1 MPPIGRSCVCF
12 LKNRTYWNR
21 VIIMNQNQQMLTS
34 LLHTVQ
40 MGQTGI
46 RTVQHRA
53 CGAALRQ
60 ELSQQ
65 LKEYDAIEKDALRL
79 AQDRGW
85 TLSNVNPVVKH
96 MSRMM
101 ANMQLMMGE
110 VDSKIAGMLIQGNT
124 RGIILGVKNLN
135 RDDHTDSQVTQ
146 LAQRLL
152 NRENINI
159 QKSQVYL

>member
-1 MPPIGRSCVCF
+1 MKSNKEV
-12 LKNRTYWNR
+12 L
-21 VIIMNQNQQMLTS
+21 VS
-34 LLHTVQ
+34 VLHTVQ

-46 RTVQHRA
+46 RSVRNSAIRPSLQ
-53 CGAALRQ
+53 Q
-60 ELSQQ
+60 ELDEQ
-65 LKEYDAIEKDALRL
+65 LKEYDTIEKEALRL
-79 AQDRGW
+79 AHNRGW
-85 TLSNVNPVVKH
+85 ELSNVNPMVRS
-96 MSRMM
+96 MSRIMSQM
-101 ANMQLMMGE
+101 RLMGGE

-135 RDDHTDSQVTQ
+135 RSKQDDTQVTQ

>member
-1 MPPIGRSCVCF
+1 MDAALSGILILGDKMKSNKE
-12 LKNRTYWNR
+12 L
-21 VIIMNQNQQMLTS
+21 LTGV
-34 LLHTVQ
+34 LHTVQ

-46 RTVQHRA
+46 RAVRGNAVRPTLQ
-53 CGAALRQ
+53 Q
-60 ELSQQ
+60 ELDEQ
-65 LKEYDAIEKDALRL
+65 LLEYDAIEKEALRL
-79 AQDRGW
+79 AKSRSWDLG
-85 TLSNVNPVVKH
+85 NVNPAVRQ
-96 MSRMM
+96 MSRVMSQ
-101 ANMQLMMGE
+101 AKLMGGE

-135 RDDHTDSQVTQ
+135 RSKQDDSEVTQ

>member
-1 MPPIGRSCVCF
+1 MKSNKELLISV
-12 LKNRTYWNR
+12 
-21 VIIMNQNQQMLTS
+21 
-34 LLHTVQ
+34 LHTVQ

-46 RTVQHRA
+46 RSVRDSA
-53 CGAALRQ
+53 IRPALQQ
-60 ELSQQ
+60 ELDEQ
-65 LKEYDAIEKDALRL
+65 LKEYDTIEKEALRL
-79 AQDRGW
+79 AENHGW
-85 TLSNVNPVVKH
+85 ELSNVNPMVRT
-96 MSRMM
+96 MSSMM
-101 ANMQLMMGE
+101 SQMKLMGGE

-135 RDDHTDSQVTQ
+135 RSKQDDTQVTQ

>member
-1 MPPIGRSCVCF
+1 MKGNKE
-12 LKNRTYWNR
+12 L
-21 VIIMNQNQQMLTS
+21 LTS
-34 LLHTVQ
+34 VLHTVQ

-46 RTVQHRA
+46 RSVRDSAVRLDLQ
-53 CGAALRQ
+53 Q
-60 ELSQQ
+60 ELDEQ
-65 LKEYDAIEKDALRL
+65 LKEYDTIEKEALRL
-79 AQDRGW
+79 AQHRGW
-85 TLSNVNPVVKH
+85 ELSNVNPMVRS

-101 ANMQLMMGE
+101 SQMRLMGGE

-135 RDDHTDSQVTQ
+135 RSRQDDTQVTQ

>member
-1 MPPIGRSCVCF
+1 MKGNKE
-12 LKNRTYWNR
+12 L
-21 VIIMNQNQQMLTS
+21 LTS
-34 LLHTVQ
+34 VLHTVQ

-46 RTVQHRA
+46 RSVRDSAVRLDLQ
-53 CGAALRQ
+53 Q
-60 ELSQQ
+60 ELDEQ
-65 LKEYDAIEKDALRL
+65 LKEYDTIEKEALRL
-79 AQDRGW
+79 AQNRGW
-85 TLSNVNPVVKH
+85 ELSNVNPMVRS

-101 ANMQLMMGE
+101 SQMRLMGGE

-135 RDDHTDSQVTQ
+135 RSRQDDTQVTQ

>member
-1 MPPIGRSCVCF
+1 MKSSKELLISV
-12 LKNRTYWNR
+12 
-21 VIIMNQNQQMLTS
+21 
-34 LLHTVQ
+34 LHTVQ

-46 RTVQHRA
+46 RSVRDSA
-53 CGAALRQ
+53 IRPALQQ
-60 ELSQQ
+60 ELDEQ
-65 LKEYDAIEKDALRL
+65 LKEYDTIEKEALRL
-79 AQDRGW
+79 AENRGW
-85 TLSNVNPVVKH
+85 ELSNVNPMVRT
-96 MSRMM
+96 MSSMM
-101 ANMQLMMGE
+101 SQMKLMGGE

-135 RDDHTDSQVTQ
+135 RSKQDDTQVTQ

>member
-1 MPPIGRSCVCF
+1 MKSNKEV
-12 LKNRTYWNR
+12 L
-21 VIIMNQNQQMLTS
+21 VS
-34 LLHTVQ
+34 VLHTVQ

-46 RTVQHRA
+46 RSVRNSAIRPSLQ
-53 CGAALRQ
+53 Q
-60 ELSQQ
+60 ELDEQ
-65 LKEYDAIEKDALRL
+65 LKEYDTIEKEALRL
-79 AQDRGW
+79 AHDRGW
-85 TLSNVNPVVKH
+85 ELSNVNPMVRS

-101 ANMQLMMGE
+101 SQMRLMGGE

-135 RDDHTDSQVTQ
+135 RSKQDDTQVTQ

>member
-1 MPPIGRSCVCF
+1 MKSNKE
-12 LKNRTYWNR
+12 L
-21 VIIMNQNQQMLTS
+21 LTS
-34 LLHTVQ
+34 VLHTVQ

-46 RTVQHRA
+46 RSVRDSAIRPSLQ
-53 CGAALRQ
+53 Q
-60 ELSQQ
+60 ELDEQ
-65 LKEYDAIEKDALRL
+65 LKEYDTIEKEALRL
-79 AQDRGW
+79 AQNRGW
-85 TLSNVNPVVKH
+85 ELGNINPMVRS

-101 ANMQLMMGE
+101 SQMRLMGGE

-135 RDDHTDSQVTQ
+135 RSKQDDAQVTQ

>member
-1 MPPIGRSCVCF
+1 MKSNKEV
-12 LKNRTYWNR
+12 L
-21 VIIMNQNQQMLTS
+21 VS
-34 LLHTVQ
+34 VLHTVQ

-46 RTVQHRA
+46 RSVRNSAIRPSLQ
-53 CGAALRQ
+53 Q
-60 ELSQQ
+60 ELDEQ
-65 LKEYDAIEKDALRL
+65 LKEYDTIEKEALRL
-79 AQDRGW
+79 AHNRGW
-85 TLSNVNPVVKH
+85 ELSNVNPMVRS

-101 ANMQLMMGE
+101 SQMRLMGGD

-135 RDDHTDSQVTQ
+135 RSKQDDTQVTQ

>member
-1 MPPIGRSCVCF
+1 MKSNKEV
-12 LKNRTYWNR
+12 L
-21 VIIMNQNQQMLTS
+21 VS
-34 LLHTVQ
+34 VLHTVQ

-46 RTVQHRA
+46 RSVRNSAIRPSLQ
-53 CGAALRQ
+53 Q
-60 ELSQQ
+60 ELDEQ
-65 LKEYDAIEKDALRL
+65 LKEYDAIEKEALRL
-79 AQDRGW
+79 AHNRGW
-85 TLSNVNPVVKH
+85 ELSNVNPMVRS

-101 ANMQLMMGE
+101 SQMRLMGGE

-135 RDDHTDSQVTQ
+135 RSKQDDTQVTQ

>member
-1 MPPIGRSCVCF
+1 MKSNKEV
-12 LKNRTYWNR
+12 L
-21 VIIMNQNQQMLTS
+21 VS
-34 LLHTVQ
+34 VLHTVQ

-46 RTVQHRA
+46 RSVRNSAIRPSLQ
-53 CGAALRQ
+53 Q
-60 ELSQQ
+60 ELDEQ
-65 LKEYDAIEKDALRL
+65 LKEYDTIEKEALRL
-79 AQDRGW
+79 AHNRGW
-85 TLSNVNPVVKH
+85 ELSNVNPMVRS

-101 ANMQLMMGE
+101 SQMRLMGGE

-135 RDDHTDSQVTQ
+135 RSKQDDTQVTQ

>member
-1 MPPIGRSCVCF
+1 MKSNKE
-12 LKNRTYWNR
+12 L
-21 VIIMNQNQQMLTS
+21 LTS
-34 LLHTVQ
+34 VLHTVQ

-46 RTVQHRA
+46 RSVRDSA
-53 CGAALRQ
+53 VRPALQQ
-60 ELSQQ
+60 ELDEQ
-65 LKEYDAIEKDALRL
+65 LKEYDSIEKEALRL
-79 AQDRGW
+79 AENRGW
-85 TLSNVNPVVKH
+85 ELSNVNPMVRT
-96 MSRMM
+96 MSSMM
-101 ANMQLMMGE
+101 SQMKLMGGE

-135 RDDHTDSQVTQ
+135 RSKQDDTQVTQ

>member
-1 MPPIGRSCVCF
+1 MKSNKELLISV
-12 LKNRTYWNR
+12 
-21 VIIMNQNQQMLTS
+21 
-34 LLHTVQ
+34 LHTVQ

-46 RTVQHRA
+46 RSVRDSA
-53 CGAALRQ
+53 IRPALQQ
-60 ELSQQ
+60 ELDEQ
-65 LKEYDAIEKDALRL
+65 LKEYDTIEKEALRL
-79 AQDRGW
+79 AENRGW
-85 TLSNVNPVVKH
+85 ELSNVNPMVRT
-96 MSRMM
+96 MSSMM
-101 ANMQLMMGE
+101 SQMKLMGGE

-135 RDDHTDSQVTQ
+135 RSKQDDTQVTQ